1 MNEGPWHPVPGPCHL
16 PEAHSSLIRR
26 HLLWPWAGSA
36 THSICGLPA
45 RVLPR
50 LPGSAIPA
58 PPQSSVG
65 PWVCAADGP
74 EGNGPLL
81 GLGLLPGLERL
92 SGPSSHRQPEGDSV
106 SATLLPPAPGTP
118 GHTAAT
124 GQTGT
129 WRSLGLCGSLS
140 VSPLS
145 SVAFPLPSEPSG
157 RGQCW
162 RGTEEKSRA

>member
-1 MNEGPWHPVPGPCHL
+1 MRAPGTQSRALVTCPRPTAVSFVGIYCGPGLALLLIQYV
-16 PEAHSSLIRR
+16 ASLR
-26 HLLWPWAGSA
+26 GS
-36 THSICGLPA
+36 C
-45 RVLPR
+45 
-50 LPGSAIPA
+50 PGSAIPA